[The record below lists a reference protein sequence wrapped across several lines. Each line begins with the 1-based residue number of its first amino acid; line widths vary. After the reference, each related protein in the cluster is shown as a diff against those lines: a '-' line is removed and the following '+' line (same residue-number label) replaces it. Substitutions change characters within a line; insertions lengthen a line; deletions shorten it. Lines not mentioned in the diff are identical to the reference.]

1 MNWRSFKVAQVLDIS
16 QVKES
21 PRIQKLVSNLYAKAP
36 EVEAERAILVTEAY
50 KANENLPIV
59 LKRAKALEHIL
70 ANMTIVIR
78 DDELI
83 VGNLTTAPRS
93 TSIFPEFSYKWIPVE
108 FDTLAKRT
116 GDVFNISEEVK
127 AKLLQA
133 FPYWDGRTVNELATE
148 YMYPETKLAM
158 EHGVFTVGNYYFN
171 GVGHI
176 GVDYGKVLKIGFNGI
191 IKEAEAEKEKSDKT
205 DPTYIKKRNFL
216 DAVIITLKA
225 AIAFANRFAVLADQ
239 LASQASGQRA
249 QELRNIAE
257 NCRNVPANPAKNF
270 YEALQSFWFVQSI
283 IQIESNGHSISPLR
297 FDQYIYPYYKADMDS
312 GAINKECAQELLDCL
327 WVKFNDVNKVRDEA
341 STKGFGGYPMFQNL
355 IVGGQD
361 KNGLD
366 ATNELSIAC
375 LEASAHVK
383 LPQPSI
389 SIRAWNKSPD
399 ELLIKAAEVSR
410 VGLGMP
416 AYYNDEVIIPALVSR
431 GLTLEDARD
440 YGIIGC
446 VEPQKGGRT
455 EGWHDA
461 AFFNMAKV
469 LEITINNGYDG
480 GVQVGPRTG
489 EFTSFTTFEQLLN
502 AYRTQMAYFVALL
515 ANADNSVD
523 VAHGERG
530 VLPFV
535 SSMVDNCIG
544 RGKTIQEGGAV
555 YNFTGPQGVAVANVA
570 DSLYVL
576 KQLVFDEKKYT
587 LAQFK
592 DAIDKNFGGEC
603 SACASAAGGI
613 DIGKEILTEVIRK
626 ILSDSKSISQ
636 DQLAKLGSLVFNTA
650 SVNAPSGTPSDI
662 EALLRDIDRVPKFG
676 NDIQE
681 ADLFA
686 REVALI
692 YCREVEKYCN
702 PRGGKFQPGLYPVS
716 ANVPLGAG
724 TGATPDGRKI
734 GTPLADGVSPV
745 NGRDV
750 HGPTA
755 AANSVAALDHAI
767 ASNGTLFNQ
776 KFHPSALAGQT
787 GLEKLAAL
795 VRGYFDQKGMHVQ
808 YNVVGR
814 DTLIAAQKDP
824 DSYRN
829 LVVRVAGYSAHF
841 TSLDKSLQDDII
853 SRTEQTFEA

>member
-1 MNWRSFKVAQVLDIS
+1 MSQKLDIS

-21 PRIQKLVSNLYAKAP
+21 PRIQKLIGDMYAKAP

-50 KANENLPIV
+50 KASEALPIV
-59 LKRAKALEHIL
+59 LKRARALEHIL
-70 ANMTIVIR
+70 ANMTVVIR

-93 TSIFPEFSYKWIPVE
+93 TSIFPEFSYKWIPAE

-116 GDVFNISEEVK
+116 GDVFNITPDAK
-127 AKLLQA
+127 AKLQQV
-133 FPYWDGRTVNELATE
+133 FPYWDGRTVNELATQ

-158 EHGVFTVGNYYFN
+158 EHNVFTVGNYWFN

-176 GVDYGKVLKIGFNGI
+176 GVDYAKVLKIGFNGI
-191 IKEAEAEKEKSDKT
+191 IQEAQTAKEKADKSCP
-205 DPTYIKKRNFL
+205 DFIKKRHFL
-216 DAVIITLKA
+216 EAVIITSKA
-225 AIAFANRFAVLADQ
+225 AIAFANRFAALAEQ
-239 LASQASGQRA
+239 LAGQASPQRA
-249 QELRNIAE
+249 HELRRIAE
-257 NCRNVPANPAKNF
+257 NCRTVPAGPSKSF
-270 YEALQSFWFVQSI
+270 YEALQSFWFVQAI

-297 FDQYIYPYYKADMDS
+297 FDQYVYPYYKADIDS
-312 GAINKECAQELLDCL
+312 GAINKETAQELLDCL
-327 WVKFNDVNKVRDEA
+327 WVKFNDGNKVRDEA

-361 KNGLD
+361 KYGID
-366 ATNELSIAC
+366 ATNDLSIAC

-389 SIRAWNKSPD
+389 SIRAWNRSPD

-469 LEITINNGYDG
+469 LEVTVNNGYDE

-489 EFTSFTTFEQLLN
+489 DFTSFTTFEQLLN
-502 AYRTQMAYFVALL
+502 AYRTQMAHFVSLL

-523 VAHGERG
+523 LAHGERAP
-530 VLPFV
+530 LPFV
-535 SSMVDNCIG
+535 SSMVDDCIG
-544 RGKTIQEGGAV
+544 RGRTIQEGGAI

-576 KQLVFDEKKYT
+576 KQLVFDERKYT

-592 DAIDKNFGGEC
+592 DAIDRNFGGG
-603 SACASAAGGI
+603 ACCGGGAPVG
-613 DIGKEILTEVIRK
+613 DITKDVLEEVIRRL
-626 ILSDSKSISQ
+626 LSDGKNLSQ
-636 DQLAKLGSLVFNTA
+636 EQLSKLGGLVFDSA
-650 SVNAPSGTPSDI
+650 PAPSGAASAPADI
-662 EALLRDIDRVPKFG
+662 EAMLRDIDRVPKFG
-676 NDIQE
+676 NDIE
-681 ADLFA
+681 DADLFA

-692 YCREVEKYCN
+692 YCREVEKYQN
-702 PRGGKFQPGLYPVS
+702 PRGGIFQPGLYPVS
-716 ANVPLGAG
+716 ANVPLGAS
-724 TGATPDGRKI
+724 TGATPDGRKA
-734 GTPLADGVSPV
+734 GTPVADGVSPV
-745 NGRDV
+745 NGRDT

-755 AANSVAALDHAI
+755 AANSVAALDHAM

-776 KFHPSALAGQT
+776 KFHPSALSGQS

-824 DSYRN
+824 DAYKN

-853 SRTEQTFEA
+853 SRTEQTFEM